1 MITGKNSSRG
11 RKIDISHL
19 HTIKMSTMIRK
30 KMIMTLVIFQL
41 TLGTQQVRPVE
52 YLSNL
57 VKDQS
62 KAKIN

>member
-52 YLSNL
+52 ISNL

-62 KAKIN
+62 KAKIK

>member
-41 TLGTQQVRPVE
+41 TLSTKQVRKVKI
-52 YLSNL
+52 SNL
-57 VKDQS
+57 LKDQS
-62 KAKIN
+62 KAKIK